1 MLKRRKRKQLKII
14 LILRRLRTQSVAP
27 TEEMIEEMRR
37 KREEDGEQDKVQ
49 VAVAFGIFE
58 DQVGELNIMILLG
71 NNVFFS

>member
-58 DQVGELNIMILLG
+58 DQVGKLKKKI
-71 NNVFFS
+71 FPRK